1 MAAVAVAAVVSVVSV
16 AAAVAAAAAF
26 LDAADA
32 DNRLFLPR
40 LSLHHHDRPHH
51 RDLGCAVAAAV
62 VAAHASVDQV
72 FARQRP

>member
-1 MAAVAVAAVVSVVSV
+1 MAAAAVAVAVVVVSV
-16 AAAVAAAAAF
+16 AAAAAAAAF

-40 LSLHHHDRPHH
+40 LSLHRHDRPHH
-51 RDLGCAVAAAV
+51 CDLECAVAAVV